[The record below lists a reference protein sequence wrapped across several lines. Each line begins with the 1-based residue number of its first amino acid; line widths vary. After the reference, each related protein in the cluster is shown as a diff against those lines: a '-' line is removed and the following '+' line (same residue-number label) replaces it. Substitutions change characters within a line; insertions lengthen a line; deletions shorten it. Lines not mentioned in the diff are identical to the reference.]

1 MDYSQY
7 TQKLTKLTKLVHQK
21 QKLYNIFEENDS
33 VLVGVSGGKDSLLL
47 LEILGEL
54 KAKWR
59 YNFNI
64 IPVHIKVTAVDYSIN
79 KEAIN
84 QICQKYG
91 FELKIFETVVN
102 FDESTKKG
110 PCFICSWHRRKLL
123 FSLAHEL
130 NCNKLALGHHMDDAV
145 QTLLMNMIYHGSI
158 SSMPLK
164 LSMFNNKLELIRPLL
179 FINEKDIVAYQ
190 QLRNYP
196 ELVKDCPYGS
206 ATKRNSMKELID
218 IFEKI
223 NPSAK
228 QNIFKSMSKIYP
240 FYLPE
245 GASSVITGLNVIHP
259 QEDNPVNS

>member
-1 MDYSQY
+1 MDNLKYP
-7 TQKLTKLTKLVHQK
+7 KILAKFTKLVHQK

-33 VLVGVSGGKDSLLL
+33 ILVGVSGGKDSLLL
-47 LEILGEL
+47 LEVLGEL
-54 KAKWR
+54 KGKLR
-59 YNFNI
+59 YNINI
-64 IPVHIKVTAVDYSIN
+64 IPVHIKVTAAEYSIN

-84 QICQKYG
+84 EICQKYG
-91 FELKIFETVVN
+91 FELKIYETVVN

-123 FSLAHEL
+123 FTLAREL

-164 LSMFNNKLELIRPLL
+164 LSMFNNRLELIRPLL

-206 ATKRNSMKELID
+206 ATKRNSMKELVAV
-218 IFEKI
+218 FEKI
-223 NPSAK
+223 HPLAK

-240 FYLPE
+240 FYLPN
-245 GASSVITGLNVIHP
+245 GNSSVITGLNVIHP
-259 QEDNPVNS
+259 QQE